1 MKGLEPPP
9 AEPARGVYVRLDDLV
24 RLRFQARG
32 FSLKSRQPVHSLL
45 TGRRASRLRG
55 RGLDFEEIRAYLPG
69 DDVRSIDWR
78 VTARTGLPHTR
89 VFTEERER
97 PALLAVDQR
106 LAMFYGTRLNLK
118 SVTAAETAALAAWRI
133 VSSGDRVG
141 AVVFSDED
149 LEAIP
154 PRRRRGQV
162 LRILQAIALRNRRLR
177 ADLRVPPEPRM
188 LNRALERIRQ
198 MAPHDFVV
206 AIVSDFDGADAE
218 TTRLVTLLRE
228 HNDVL
233 AVLVLDPSSKELPE
247 RGRLVVS
254 GGELQIQVDAGKASE
269 GKAALALASE
279 RIRPILAW
287 TAELDVPVLPLSTGE
302 DVTSQVRRLLGAMP
316 RPRRA

>member
-1 MKGLEPPP
+1 MSGVEPAP
-9 AEPARGVYVRLDDLV
+9 AARGVYVSLGDLV
-24 RLRFQARG
+24 RLQYQARG
-32 FSLKSRQPVHSLL
+32 FSLKTRQPVHSLL
-45 TGRRASRLRG
+45 AGRHASRPRG

-78 VTARTGLPHTR
+78 VTARTGEPHTR
-89 VFTEERER
+89 VYTEERER

-118 SVTAAETAALAAWRI
+118 SVTAAETAALAAWRV
-133 VSSGDRVG
+133 VSAGDRVG
-141 AVVFSDED
+141 AVIFGDED
-149 LEAIP
+149 LETIT
-154 PRRRRGQV
+154 PRRSRGQV
-162 LRILQAIALRNRRLR
+162 LRILQAVVARNRKLR
-177 ADLRVPPEPRM
+177 ADSPARPRPQM
-188 LNRALERIRQ
+188 LNQALEHIRQ

-254 GGELQIQVDAGKASE
+254 GGELQIQVDAGT
-269 GKAALALASE
+269 ASE
-279 RIRPILAW
+279 RKGALAFASKRIQPILAW
-287 TAELDVPVLPLSTGE
+287 TRELDVPVLPLSTGE
-302 DVTSQVRRLLGAMP
+302 EVTGQVRRLLGATP
-316 RPRRA
+316 RPRRG